1 MATEKQEP
9 GKAPRESAS
18 PPAGTFAAAAPP
30 ATAKEAVKEYEEIK
44 KALSTPEPPWLL
56 PELTAKLKE
65 IHPAPAACT
74 PAPPPPVIG

>member
-1 MATEKQEP
+1 MATEKKET

-18 PPAGTFAAAAPP
+18 SPFGAFAAATPP
-30 ATAKEAVKEYEEIK
+30 VTAKEAAKEYGEIRK
-44 KALSTPEPPWLL
+44 DLSAPEPPWLL

-74 PAPPPPVIG
+74 PKPPPPVIG